1 MDNIEKIVQNEDVHI
16 LLSHSDINQK
26 IITLGQEITRDYEG
40 KDIVLVGVLTGCFI
54 FMADLCREIN
64 LDVEISFLQISSYGN
79 EMQSSGKVTVKQ
91 ELKSDIEGKH
101 VIIVEDIVD
110 SGHSLDFLLK
120 YLAEKDPASVKTV
133 ALLNKP
139 NAHKVDVSVDYIG
152 FNISDEFVIG
162 YGLDVAKKKRNLKN
176 IYQVITE

>member
-1 MDNIEKIVQNEDVHI
+1 MDTIEKIVQNENVHI
-16 LLSHSDINQK
+16 LLNHEDIKQK
-26 IITLGQEITRDYEG
+26 VIALGKEITTDYEG
-40 KDIVLVGVLTGCFI
+40 KEVVLVGVLTGCFI
-54 FMADLCREIN
+54 FMADLCREID
-64 LDVEISFLQISSYGN
+64 LDVEISFLQISSYGD
-79 EMQSSGKVTVKQ
+79 EMKSSGKVTVKQ

-110 SGHSLDFLLK
+110 SGHSLHFLLD
-120 YLAEKDPASVKTV
+120 YLNEKKPASIKTV

-139 NAHKVDVSVDYIG
+139 NAHKVDINVDYIG